1 MVSWDEIIAKNP
13 TSLNNTQMI
22 KHQHFQKYQAWY
34 ETIIVSV
41 YILLNNTINAT
52 SMIMEESRNSDTLP
66 FLIWQPFLFEYSSA
80 IGSVLLLPAIGWL
93 LNKRPILS
101 ENFKRT
107 FIIYLFASIVFS
119 LCHITIM
126 VWLRKLVY
134 WTQDLTYD
142 FGDLLFELVYEYR
155 KDLWSFIFFVMAILS
170 YRFIF
175 SRLQGEANAINQGE
189 DKPVTNNIDRLLVKK
204 LGKEFIIKVEDIE
217 WFESSGNY
225 VNLHIQGRIYPMRT
239 TMNNLI
245 QQIQK
250 KGFCRIHRSYGIN
263 LDAVTSITPLSS
275 GDSEIKL
282 NNGKTLTLSRR
293 YKENFKLQLDKI

>member
-1 MVSWDEIIAKNP
+1 MTKF
-13 TSLNNTQMI
+13 
-22 KHQHFQKYQAWY
+22 QHFQKYQAWY
-34 ETIIVSV
+34 ETAIVSV

-80 IGSVLLLPAIGWL
+80 IGWVLMLPAISWL
-93 LNKRPILS
+93 LDKSPLMS
-101 ENFKRT
+101 EKFTRT
-107 FIIYLFASIVFS
+107 FFIYLSASVVFS

-134 WTQDLTYD
+134 WTQNLTYE
-142 FGDLLFELVYEYR
+142 FGDLFFELIYEYR
-155 KDLWSFIFFVMAILS
+155 KDLWSFLFFIMAILS

-175 SRLQGEANAINQGE
+175 SRLQGEANSINLGE
-189 DKPVTNNIDRLLVKK
+189 DKPVSNNIDRLLVKK

-225 VNLHIQGRIYPMRT
+225 VNLHIQGRVYPMRT

-245 QQIQK
+245 QQIEN
-250 KGFCRIHRSYGIN
+250 KGFCRIHRCYGIN
-263 LDAVTSITPLSS
+263 MDAVTSITPLSS

-282 NNGKTLTLSRR
+282 NNGKLLNLSRR
-293 YKENFKLQLDKI
+293 YKEDFKLQLDKI